1 MKKIIIFIKIPLSF
15 LFVFILLSSV
25 TAQNNYEKK
34 YITITPGAEYEAG
47 WFYCLFFG
55 KHWRDVWTQP
65 VKVEILNLNKFAGGL
80 TPIKRGGGFQTKS
93 LRLKGK
99 DGHIWKF
106 RSMEKDPSKI
116 LPENLRESIV
126 ADVFKDQISSANPM
140 AALVVAPIL
149 DSVGVLQARPYLVYM
164 PDDKKLGTFQTE
176 FGGMLGMIE
185 IHPDVDKEEGIHFEN
200 ADDVKGTIKLFKRLL
215 KKRSEKIDSKEYLK
229 ARLIDIFIG
238 DWDRHTDQW
247 KWALYKKNGKKFW
260 EPIPR
265 DRDQAFAK
273 WDGLGPSIAEY
284 FVPQFV
290 HFGFTYPNVRDITWS
305 GRYIDRRH
313 LTELTKPQW
322 DSVTAFVQNRLTDN
336 VIDNAVSKLPPEDYP
351 LAANEIASKLKS
363 RRNLLKKISNDYYNL
378 INNVVDINCTD
389 KDELVNIERTSD
401 NLTEVTV
408 IKRKK
413 KETLY
418 HKVFDNK
425 ITNEIRIYLEGGDD
439 KAIVKGDVSSSPLI
453 RVIGGKGKDTLI
465 DNSIVRGYFLSF
477 IPIPDA
483 ENKTKFYDGG
493 KKTIVKKNKSTSYC
507 NNKVTEPKTDLE
519 RFEPKQKDRG
529 YDLWNFP
536 LLNLNSDDGL
546 VLGGQS
552 IYYKYNFRAVPYD
565 YKISLSATYAT
576 EPNNYSLH
584 LKTYFNT
591 LIKNTT
597 LNVNIIRTGLHF
609 TKYHGYGN
617 ETSFSKKLDEINF
630 YRLEEELLKIT
641 PMLYFNLFNKA
652 MSGIGIS
659 YEYSNI
665 NLTNNSLLLE
675 TKRDNYG
682 LGKLKL
688 VGTHLLFNIDTRDNI
703 TNPYKGIFLNIKGSL
718 YPKLLDV
725 KETFY
730 KLEFDA
736 RTYFKTKIIT
746 DNIFAFRIGGGKLWN
761 DYPFSKSIVLGGE
774 NNLRGF
780 SRERFSGDASLF
792 AQAEIRTYLVP
803 IKYGLPGK
811 FGIHFFGETGRV
823 FTENDNSKKWHLSYG
838 GGVWLSLID
847 RMVSLSFDMAV
858 SEEFNNFYL
867 RFSMPF

>member
-1 MKKIIIFIKIPLSF
+1 
-15 LFVFILLSSV
+15 
-25 TAQNNYEKK
+25 
-34 YITITPGAEYEAG
+34 
-47 WFYCLFFG
+47 
-55 KHWRDVWTQP
+55 
-65 VKVEILNLNKFAGGL
+65 
-80 TPIKRGGGFQTKS
+80 
-93 LRLKGK
+93 
-99 DGHIWKF
+99 
-106 RSMEKDPSKI
+106 
-116 LPENLRESIV
+116 
-126 ADVFKDQISSANPM
+126 
-140 AALVVAPIL
+140 
-149 DSVGVLQARPYLVYM
+149 
-164 PDDKKLGTFQTE
+164 
-176 FGGMLGMIE
+176 
-185 IHPDVDKEEGIHFEN
+185 
-200 ADDVKGTIKLFKRLL
+200 
-215 KKRSEKIDSKEYLK
+215 
-229 ARLIDIFIG
+229 
-238 DWDRHTDQW
+238 
-247 KWALYKKNGKKFW
+247 
-260 EPIPR
+260 
-265 DRDQAFAK
+265 
-273 WDGLGPSIAEY
+273 
-284 FVPQFV
+284 
-290 HFGFTYPNVRDITWS
+290 
-305 GRYIDRRH
+305 
-313 LTELTKPQW
+313 
-322 DSVTAFVQNRLTDN
+322 
-336 VIDNAVSKLPPEDYP
+336 
-351 LAANEIASKLKS
+351 
-363 RRNLLKKISNDYYNL
+363 
-378 INNVVDINCTD
+378 
-389 KDELVNIERTSD
+389 
-401 NLTEVTV
+401 
-408 IKRKK
+408 
-413 KETLY
+413 
-418 HKVFDNK
+418 
-425 ITNEIRIYLEGGDD
+425 
-439 KAIVKGDVSSSPLI
+439 
-453 RVIGGKGKDTLI
+453 
-465 DNSIVRGYFLSF
+465 
-477 IPIPDA
+477 
-483 ENKTKFYDGG
+483 
-493 KKTIVKKNKSTSYC
+493 
-507 NNKVTEPKTDLE
+507 
-519 RFEPKQKDRG
+519 
-529 YDLWNFP
+529 
-536 LLNLNSDDGL
+536 
-546 VLGGQS
+546 
-552 IYYKYNFRAVPYD
+552 
-565 YKISLSATYAT
+565 
-576 EPNNYSLH
+576 